1 LPKGHAAD
9 ELVLRQPVAGIGC
22 ARPKAG
28 LREPPGASAHL
39 ASKAADYITGQ
50 TIIVDGGLAV

>member
-9 ELVLRQPVAGIGC
+9 ELVLRQPVTGIGC

-28 LREPPGASAHL
+28 LCELPGASAHL
-39 ASKAADYITGQ
+39 ASKAAE
-50 TIIVDGGLAV
+50 AVKFEKAR